1 LELFC
6 LTLIALIAKPIMYWN
21 GEWNIVVERK
31 ERQLM
36 GNGLYIGLSGLTM
49 AVDAIELGDGL
60 VLRKTYAHLMAP
72 LIMAFQP
79 APPDRHH
86 PGPWKTVHG
95 GQGFDVT
102 AEIFVPIKNGKEQHN
117 AVDVAETITFLV
129 RIFIDPAVTMSVL
142 SNHSVSLIAS
152 VPDRQA
158 NLIPLEVSRRYF
170 PLCAEDG
177 RATVESLE
185 WIKRRWQL
193 THKYVCESSEFAL
206 AVEAFSN
213 KAQFQDNSALIL
225 VSLWAALEALF
236 SPSTSELRFR
246 VSAPIAAYLES
257 PGTERAALQKEVAK
271 LYDKRSS
278 AVHGVPKHD
287 QDDVVSTLLLLRR
300 VLMTI
305 IENGK
310 IPTKEELEA
319 KLFGVPPELPSR
331 T

>member
-1 LELFC
+1 
-6 LTLIALIAKPIMYWN
+6 MD
-21 GEWNIVVERK
+21 
-31 ERQLM
+31 
-36 GNGLYIGLSGLTM
+36 NGLYIGLSGLTM
-49 AVDAIELGDGL
+49 AVDAIELGGGL

-102 AEIFVPIKNGKEQHN
+102 AEIFVPIENGKEQRN

-142 SNHSVSLIAS
+142 SNHSFALIPS

-170 PLCAEDG
+170 PLYAKDG
-177 RATVESLE
+177 RATLESLE
-185 WIKRRWQL
+185 WIKQRWQL
-193 THKYVCESSEFAL
+193 THKYVCESAEFAL
-206 AVEAFSN
+206 AVEAFS
-213 KAQFQDNSALIL
+213 KAQFQQNSALIL

-236 SPSTSELRFR
+236 SPSTAELRFR
-246 VSAPIAAYLES
+246 VSALIAAYLES
-257 PGTERAALQKEVAK
+257 PGTERAALQREVAK

-319 KLFGVPPELPSR
+319 KLFGVLPELPSR